1 MSCPTDTGR
10 VAQIIWK
17 RVIAVIHLV
26 IHLCGL
32 HQFRVVVIDLPE
44 LRTSGWGCK
53 CIQIADDLAGLA
65 TVHGLYDI
73 LGDEK
78 FAGLAADE
86 VFG

>member
-1 MSCPTDTGR
+1 
-10 VAQIIWK
+10 
-17 RVIAVIHLV
+17 
-26 IHLCGL
+26 
-32 HQFRVVVIDLPE
+32 
-44 LRTSGWGCK
+44 
-53 CIQIADDLAGLA
+53 LAGLA